1 MKTLYC
7 TMALIVLLP
16 IVGNVSTA
24 GESKPAGSDENPM
37 AEMLKGLDL
46 TNAQKAKID
55 KLSKEFGVKSK
66 KVVAKMDRILT
77 PAQKKARAEAIKA
90 AVAAG
95 KKGKELTDAIHSAVT
110 LSAEQ
115 EAKMAGAT
123 KQMSDLQR
131 ELHAKIA
138 GLLTPEQRDQLKK
151 KLLEDSR
158 PQQTD

>member
-1 MKTLYC
+1 MKTLC
-7 TMALIVLLP
+7 RTMASIVLLL
-16 IVGNVSTA
+16 IVGNVSVA
-24 GESKPAGSDENPM
+24 DESKLAGSDENPM
-37 AEMLKGLDL
+37 VEMLKGLDL

-55 KLSKEFGVKSK
+55 KLNKEFGVKAK

-77 PAQKKARAEAIKA
+77 AAQKKARAEAIKA

-115 EAKMAGAT
+115 EEKMAGAT

-131 ELHAKIA
+131 ELHAKIV
-138 GLLTPEQRDQLKK
+138 GLLTPDQRDQLKK
-151 KLLEDSR
+151 LLKDSHPR
-158 PQQTD
+158 QTD